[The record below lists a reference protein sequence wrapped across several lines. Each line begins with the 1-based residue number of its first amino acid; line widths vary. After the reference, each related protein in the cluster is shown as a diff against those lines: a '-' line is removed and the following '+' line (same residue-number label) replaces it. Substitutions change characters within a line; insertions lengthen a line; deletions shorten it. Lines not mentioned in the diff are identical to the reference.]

1 MDSSDRL
8 TATIVEHPDETCSA
22 TKPPIEIGTT
32 IRVCRTVAEI
42 EEVRPIWNSS
52 KGHRDSDIDFFL
64 EFIRTR
70 KEVLRPHVLVLYR
83 DGIPDALLIGRLERT
98 RMEFKVGY
106 LHLPA
111 IPTRVL
117 SFSYEGLRGNS
128 SDENSTA
135 LTRSVMNSLEGG
147 EADVAFFHQ
156 PKEDSNLYKRAL
168 NLPNFW
174 CRDHFTSPQPHH
186 VMKLPETIDQV
197 YQGISHGLRS
207 QLRRKQKK
215 VLKDFNGA
223 VKVACYR
230 NASDLDRV
238 FSDAEAIAKKTYQ
251 RGLGVGFENTEAMRG
266 RLNLC
271 AQMGWLRAGVLYLKD
286 RPCAFWIGNVY
297 DGVFVSDFL
306 AFDPEFRDSS
316 PGSYLL
322 IAMIEEFCKEG
333 VQAVD
338 FGFGPGEYKERFGN
352 FQLRETSVF
361 IFAPSAKGIA
371 LNAMRTVTVLV
382 GNIVKK
388 TLERTNLLPKIKRLW
403 RNRLSQNPA
412 TSG

>member
-1 MDSSDRL
+1 
-8 TATIVEHPDETCSA
+8 
-22 TKPPIEIGTT
+22 
-32 IRVCRTVAEI
+32 
-42 EEVRPIWNSS
+42 
-52 KGHRDSDIDFFL
+52 
-64 EFIRTR
+64 
-70 KEVLRPHVLVLYR
+70 
-83 DGIPDALLIGRLERT
+83 
-98 RMEFKVGY
+98 
-106 LHLPA
+106 
-111 IPTRVL
+111 
-117 SFSYEGLRGNS
+117 
-128 SDENSTA
+128 
-135 LTRSVMNSLEGG
+135 
-147 EADVAFFHQ
+147 
-156 PKEDSNLYKRAL
+156 
-168 NLPNFW
+168 
-174 CRDHFTSPQPHH
+174 
-186 VMKLPETIDQV
+186 
-197 YQGISHGLRS
+197 
-207 QLRRKQKK
+207 
-215 VLKDFNGA
+215 
-223 VKVACYR
+223 
-230 NASDLDRV
+230 
-238 FSDAEAIAKKTYQ
+238 
-251 RGLGVGFENTEAMRG
+251 
-266 RLNLC
+266 
-271 AQMGWLRAGVLYLKD
+271 MGWLRAGVLYLKD